1 LTFLTASSTVLMQ
14 DTLAGKSVWS
24 KPVLLLADSCLFLR
38 VGVLESR

>member
-1 LTFLTASSTVLMQ
+1 LTFLTASSTVLMH
-14 DTLAGKSVWS
+14 DTLAVKSVWS